1 MNINNDIIRLKKE
14 INDLKSR
21 NYQIGSKYYKSTST
35 TNDNQ
40 STNKINMLNYLSF
53 LKDLNNNK
61 SSEKKS
67 KKLQNNTLKILIN
80 PPFKKGI
87 FSYKSSF
94 NNSPKNMILNTS
106 KSSKFVSPFLDSN
119 QNYNME
125 NIFNSAINLDK
136 YKIKIRKNTESTSN
150 IYEKYNTENPDLKNI
165 KISTSKNLI
174 KENKNFIIL
183 ENDIFKDKQLYE
195 KESRRMIIEYL
206 KVLQKTEKKDLNS
219 VIKINHFSEKLL
231 NQKKIFNDI
240 QQSNNLIHKNY
251 STTFISY
258 SGAQS
263 IFNSMKDIKNPHLTS
278 YKSFINKMTDDKIDK
293 IKMLKFLS
301 VPRKFKLYFNGENF
315 NFLFILRP
323 NKLTFLNGIESYIF
337 QWMDLNSQT
346 YVGGFDL
353 IKINSCYIKNNN
365 NNIFIIVTL
374 DSNIKKIYEIDTD
387 SFTTTSYYVKS
398 LNYLSQLE
406 KCKIYNNN
414 YYN

>member
-1 MNINNDIIRLKKE
+1 
-14 INDLKSR
+14 
-21 NYQIGSKYYKSTST
+21 
-35 TNDNQ
+35 
-40 STNKINMLNYLSF
+40 
-53 LKDLNNNK
+53 
-61 SSEKKS
+61 
-67 KKLQNNTLKILIN
+67 
-80 PPFKKGI
+80 
-87 FSYKSSF
+87 
-94 NNSPKNMILNTS
+94 MILNTS

>member
-94 NNSPKNMILNTS
+94 TNSPKNMILNTS

-365 NNIFIIVTL
+365 SNIFIIETI
-374 DSNIKKIYEIDTD
+374 DSNVKKLYEIDTD
-387 SFTTTSYYVKS
+387 SFSITSYYVKS

-414 YYN
+414 IYN